1 MLLISNRGV
10 VMSIQYALLGL
21 LSWRS
26 ATGYELKKIIEES
39 STMHWSGNNNQIY
52 KSLVQLLDEGLVT
65 NEIQHQESTPSK
77 KIYSITEQGLARL
90 REWVLSEPEI
100 PEFKNTFL
108 VQLAWADQLSN
119 EELNELFIQYE
130 SRINM
135 QLAFQQEKIRRGISS
150 PHRNERETLLWDK
163 ISENLLSFYQNEL
176 KWVQKIR
183 KDLSERKQIEERTM
197 MNFKINENGTKKYIE
212 VIFAESPFS
221 TEEDAV
227 DLVALCKE
235 NESNLLLLH
244 SQAISEDFFK
254 LRTGVAG
261 QMIQKWINYHVK
273 TAAVIPKEMVNQGRF
288 KEMALES
295 KKSNHFRIFETRDDA
310 ENWLLDE

>member
-1 MLLISNRGV
+1 
-10 VMSIQYALLGL
+10 MSIQYALLGL

-77 KIYSITEQGLARL
+77 KIYTITEQGLARL

-135 QLAFQQEKIRRGISS
+135 QLAFQQEKIRRGITS
-150 PHRNERETLLWDK
+150 PHRNERETFLWDK

-183 KDLSERKQIEERTM
+183 KDLSERKQMEERTM

>member
-1 MLLISNRGV
+1 
-10 VMSIQYALLGL
+10 MSIQYALLGL

-135 QLAFQQEKIRRGISS
+135 QLAFQQEKIRRGITS
-150 PHRNERETLLWDK
+150 PHRNERETFLWDK

-183 KDLSERKQIEERTM
+183 KDLSERKQMEERTM

-212 VIFAESPFS
+212 VMFAESPFS

>member
-1 MLLISNRGV
+1 
-10 VMSIQYALLGL
+10 
-21 LSWRS
+21 
-26 ATGYELKKIIEES
+26 
-39 STMHWSGNNNQIY
+39 
-52 KSLVQLLDEGLVT
+52 
-65 NEIQHQESTPSK
+65 
-77 KIYSITEQGLARL
+77 
-90 REWVLSEPEI
+90 
-100 PEFKNTFL
+100 
-108 VQLAWADQLSN
+108 
-119 EELNELFIQYE
+119 
-130 SRINM
+130 M
-135 QLAFQQEKIRRGISS
+135 QLAFQQEKIRRGITS
-150 PHRNERETLLWDK
+150 PHRNERETFLWDK

-183 KDLSERKQIEERTM
+183 KDLSERKQMEERTM

-212 VIFAESPFS
+212 VMFAESPFS

>member
-1 MLLISNRGV
+1 
-10 VMSIQYALLGL
+10 MSIQYALLGL

>member
-1 MLLISNRGV
+1 
-10 VMSIQYALLGL
+10 MSIQYALLGL

-39 STMHWSGNNNQIY
+39 STMYWSGNNNQIY

-77 KIYSITEQGLARL
+77 KIYSITEKGLASL
-90 REWVLSEPEI
+90 REWVLSEPET

-135 QLAFQQEKIRRGISS
+135 QLAFQQEKVRRGIPS
-150 PHRNERETLLWDK
+150 PHRNERETFLWDK

-244 SQAISEDFFK
+244 SQVISEDFFK

-273 TAAVIPKEMVNQGRF
+273 TAAVIPKEMINQGRF

-295 KKSNHFRIFETRDDA
+295 KKSNHFRMFETRDDA
-310 ENWLLDE
+310 ENWLLRE

>member
-1 MLLISNRGV
+1 
-10 VMSIQYALLGL
+10 MSIQYALLGL

-39 STMHWSGNNNQIY
+39 STMYWSGNNNQIY

-77 KIYSITEQGLARL
+77 KIYSITEKGLASL
-90 REWVLSEPEI
+90 REWVLSEPET

-130 SRINM
+130 SRISM
-135 QLAFQQEKIRRGISS
+135 QLAFQQEKIRRGIPS
-150 PHRNERETLLWDK
+150 PHRNERETFLWDK

-197 MNFKINENGTKKYIE
+197 MNYKINENGTKKYIE

-261 QMIQKWINYHVK
+261 QMIQKWINYHIK

-295 KKSNHFRIFETRDDA
+295 KKSNHFRMFETRDDA
-310 ENWLLDE
+310 ENWLLRE

>member
-1 MLLISNRGV
+1 
-10 VMSIQYALLGL
+10 MSIQYALLGL

-39 STMHWSGNNNQIY
+39 STMYWSGNNNQIY
-52 KSLVQLLDEGLVT
+52 KSLVQMLDEGLVT

-77 KIYSITEQGLARL
+77 KIYSITEKGLASL
-90 REWVLSEPEI
+90 REWVLSEPET
-100 PEFKNTFL
+100 PEFKNIFL

-130 SRINM
+130 SRISM
-135 QLAFQQEKIRRGISS
+135 QLAFQQEKIRRGIPS
-150 PHRNERETLLWDK
+150 PHRNERETFLWDK

-227 DLVALCKE
+227 NLVALCKE

-295 KKSNHFRIFETRDDA
+295 KKSNHFRMFETRDDA
-310 ENWLLDE
+310 ENWLLHE